1 MMRGWLEFWHSFSRN
16 RAALLGLGIVAAI
29 LLMAAAAPLL
39 YPGDPADMVAPPF
52 LWPLQDGQFPFGSDV
67 LGRDL
72 GAEIFH
78 GAHVSLLI
86 GAAATIAAV
95 TIGIIV
101 GALAGYYGGAIDDAL
116 MGVTEVM
123 QTIPPFVLAIIVV
136 AAFRPSLATIVLAI
150 SIVSWPSVA
159 RLVRAEVL
167 SLRQREFVQAGI
179 AIGMTDLRIIL
190 TQILPNA
197 LTPVIVA
204 ASLMMATAILIEA
217 GLAFLGLGDPN
228 VISWGAIIGAGRDSI
243 RDAWYISALPGIA
256 IFAAVLGLNLVGEGL
271 TDALNP
277 RLRRR

>member
-1 MMRGWLEFWHSFSRN
+1 MSGWREFWQSFRRN
-16 RAALLGLGIVAAI
+16 HAAVAGLGIVAAI
-29 LLMAAAAPLL
+29 LLMTAAAPLI

-52 LWPLQDGQFPFGSDV
+52 LWPLQDRAFPFGSDE

-86 GAAATIAAV
+86 GAAATLAAV
-95 TIGIIV
+95 TIGIFV
-101 GALAGYYGGAIDDAL
+101 GGLAGYYGGLIDDAL
-116 MGVTEVM
+116 MGLTEVM

-136 AAFRPSLATIVLAI
+136 AAFRPSLETIVLAI
-150 SIVSWPSVA
+150 SVVSWPAVA

-167 SLRQREFVQAGI
+167 SLREREFVQAGI
-179 AIGMTDLRIIL
+179 AMGMTDLRIVL

-217 GLAFLGLGDPN
+217 GLSFLGLGDPN
-228 VISWGAIIGAGRDSI
+228 VISWGAIIGAGRQSI
-243 RDAWYISALPGIA
+243 REAWYISAVPGIA

-271 TDALNP
+271 ADALKP

>member
-1 MMRGWLEFWHSFSRN
+1 MQRWAEFWHNFRRN
-16 RAALLGLGIVAAI
+16 RAALVGLGIVAAI
-29 LLMAAAAPLL
+29 LLMTATAPLL
-39 YPGDPADMVAPPF
+39 YPGDPADMVAPPL
-52 LWPLQDGQFPFGSDV
+52 LWPLQDSQFPFGSDV

-78 GAHVSLLI
+78 GAHISLAI
-86 GAAATIAAV
+86 GAAATTAAV
-95 TIGIIV
+95 TIGVII
-101 GALAGYYGGAIDDAL
+101 GSIAGYYGGPIDDAL
-116 MGVTEVM
+116 MAITEVI

-136 AAFRPSLATIVLAI
+136 AAFSPSLETIVLAI
-150 SIVSWPSVA
+150 CVVSWPSVA

-167 SLRQREFVQAGI
+167 SLREREFVQAGV
-179 AIGMTDLRIIL
+179 AMGMSDPRLIL

-197 LTPVIVA
+197 MTPVIVA
-204 ASLMMATAILIEA
+204 ASLMMATSILIEA
-217 GLAFLGLGDPN
+217 GLSFLGLGDPN
-228 VISWGAIIGAGRDSI
+228 VISWGAIIGAGRESI

>member
-1 MMRGWLEFWHSFSRN
+1 M
-16 RAALLGLGIVAAI
+16 
-29 LLMAAAAPLL
+29 
-39 YPGDPADMVAPPF
+39 
-52 LWPLQDGQFPFGSDV
+52 
-67 LGRDL
+67 
-72 GAEIFH
+72 
-78 GAHVSLLI
+78 
-86 GAAATIAAV
+86 
-95 TIGIIV
+95 
-101 GALAGYYGGAIDDAL
+101 
-116 MGVTEVM
+116 
-123 QTIPPFVLAIIVV
+123 V

>member
-1 MMRGWLEFWHSFSRN
+1 MSGWLEFWQDFRRN
-16 RAALLGLGIVAAI
+16 RAALVGLGIVAAI
-29 LLMAAAAPLL
+29 LLMAAAAPLF
-39 YPGDPADMVAPPF
+39 YPGDPADMVATPF
-52 LWPLQDGQFPFGSDV
+52 LWPLQDSAFPFGSDA

-86 GAAATIAAV
+86 GAAATTAAV
-95 TIGIIV
+95 TIGVVV
-101 GALAGYYGGAIDDAL
+101 GALAGYYGGRIDDAL
-116 MGVTEVM
+116 MGITEVM

-136 AAFRPSLATIVLAI
+136 AAFRPSLETIVLAI
-150 SIVSWPSVA
+150 SVVSWPSVA

-167 SLRQREFVQAGI
+167 SLREREFVQAGI
-179 AIGMTDLRIIL
+179 AIGMTDRRIIL

-217 GLAFLGLGDPN
+217 GLSFLGLGDPN
-228 VISWGAIIGAGRDSI
+228 VIGWGAIIGAGRDSV
-243 RDAWYISALPGIA
+243 RDAWYISAVPGIA

-271 TDALNP
+271 ADALNP

>member
-1 MMRGWLEFWHSFSRN
+1 MQRWADFWHSFRRN
-16 RAALLGLGIVAAI
+16 RAAVLGLIIVAAI
-29 LLMAAAAPLL
+29 LLMTAAAPFI
-39 YPGDPADMVAPPF
+39 YPGDPADMVAPPL
-52 LWPLQDGQFPFGSDV
+52 LWPLQDSQFPFGSDV

-78 GAHVSLLI
+78 GAHISLLI
-86 GAAATIAAV
+86 GAAATTAAV

-101 GALAGYYGGAIDDAL
+101 GSLAGYYGGPADEAL
-116 MGVTEVM
+116 MALTEVI

-136 AAFRPSLATIVLAI
+136 AAFRPSLETIVLAI
-150 SIVSWPSVA
+150 CVVSWPAVA

-167 SLRQREFVQAGI
+167 SLREREFVQAGV
-179 AIGMTDLRIIL
+179 AMGMSDLRLIL

-197 LTPVIVA
+197 MTPVIVA
-204 ASLMMATAILIEA
+204 ASLMMATSILIEA
-217 GLAFLGLGDPN
+217 GLSFLGLGDPN
-228 VISWGAIIGAGRDSI
+228 VISWGAIIGAGRESI

-256 IFAAVLGLNLVGEGL
+256 IFAAVLSLNLIGEGL